1 MKKLIRGSLA
11 SLFGVVGAL
20 LVPLAQAGIIEGVNH
35 THWAI
40 NRLSVDGRTALDVIG
55 PWQTGGGGYY
65 SVPGKWQP
73 GMTVRIDW
81 ETGIG
86 SSAGFP
92 GFADREKYRA
102 WVAKAEAQKRQ
113 HSKVIAV
120 PDYTGADVCGIT
132 VHFLPC
138 DDVQVTTSCHGYGSP
153 DYPIKT
159 ALELPRPQSCPLVEV
174 TSVEG
179 GSR

>member
-1 MKKLIRGSLA
+1 MKTLIRGSLA

-20 LVPLAQAGIIEGVNH
+20 FVPLAQAGIIEGVNH

-40 NRLSVDGRTALDVIG
+40 NRFSVDGRSALDIIG
-55 PWQTGGGGYY
+55 PWQSGGGGHF
-65 SVPGKWQP
+65 SMPARWSS
-73 GMTVRIDW
+73 GMTVTIAW
-81 ETGIG
+81 ETGI
-86 SSAGFP
+86 AYPDGFP
-92 GFADREKYRA
+92 GFENPQAYDA
-102 WVAKAEAQKRQ
+102 WIAQIKAQNRQ
-113 HSKVIAV
+113 LSKAVAV
-120 PDYTGADVCGIT
+120 PDYTGTDVCGIT

-138 DDVQVTTSCHGYGSP
+138 DEVQVTTSCHGYGSP